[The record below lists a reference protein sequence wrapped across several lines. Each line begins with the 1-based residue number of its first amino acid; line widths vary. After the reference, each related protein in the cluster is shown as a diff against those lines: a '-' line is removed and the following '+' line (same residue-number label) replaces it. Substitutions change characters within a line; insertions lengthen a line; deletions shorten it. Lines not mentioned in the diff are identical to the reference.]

1 MTTTIPNSSTNVLD
15 FSHSPSLSP
24 KRIFIVPYRNRIQQ
38 KFFFSKQMDFI
49 LEDSTDY
56 EIYFVHQCDTRNFN
70 RGATKNI
77 GFLAM
82 KQKYPD
88 NYKDITFIFNDVDTL
103 PFHKIFDYET
113 TQSVVKHYYGFET
126 ALGGILAIK
135 GSDFEKIN
143 GYPNYWGWGMEDA
156 CLQKRCLAYN
166 LKIDRSHFYPIGSPE
181 ILQLFD
187 GVARLVSRKDPLRM
201 KSDKGI
207 DGLKTIHK
215 LAFTVDKESLNPADN
230 KYVVNNERIMVIN
243 VATFLTQVSANA
255 DKFHEYD
262 LREPVSKVMFPE
274 RDREIAEKTM
284 INTDEWKNI
293 PYYPTPTPTPS
304 VNVSGFQTPSAIA
317 SSVSSLP
324 SAFGYGSLQSR
335 QINEERKIDPRNY
348 IQQQQQQQRQ
358 QQQQQPINVYAA
370 EYARRLGI
378 PPRATSSANIG
389 LGGVRR

>member
-1 MTTTIPNSSTNVLD
+1 MTTIP
-15 FSHSPSLSP
+15 PSLTP
-24 KRIFIVPYRNRIQQ
+24 KRVFIVPYRNRIEQ

-49 LEDSTDY
+49 LEDSHDY
-56 EIYFVHQCDTRNFN
+56 EIYFVHQCDARNFN

-113 TQSVVKHYYGFET
+113 TQGVVKHYYGFET

-135 GSDFEKIN
+135 GSDFEQIN

-187 GVARLVSRKDPLRM
+187 GVARLVSKKDPQRM
-201 KSDKGI
+201 KTDKGL
-207 DGLKTIHK
+207 DGLKSIHK
-215 LAFTVDKESLNPADN
+215 LSYTIDNDSLNPADN
-230 KYVVNNERIMVIN
+230 KYTVKNDRIMIVN
-243 VATFLTQVSANA
+243 VTAFLTQVSVTA
-255 DKFHEYD
+255 DKYHEYD
-262 LREPVSKVMFPE
+262 LRDPVSKVMFP
-274 RDREIAEKTM
+274 DTNPTEKTM
-284 INTDEWKNI
+284 ITTEEWKNI
-293 PYYPTPTPTPS
+293 PNLDRVGAGQRMNSGVNSQRSYPK
-304 VNVSGFQTPSAIA
+304 G
-317 SSVSSLP
+317 
-324 SAFGYGSLQSR
+324 
-335 QINEERKIDPRNY
+335 EERKLMVQKY
-348 IQQQQQQQRQ
+348 IQQQQIQQQNPQ
-358 QQQQQPINVYAA
+358 QQHINVYAA
-370 EYARRLGI
+370 EYARRIGI
-378 PPRATSSANIG
+378 PQRATTSANIG

>member
-1 MTTTIPNSSTNVLD
+1 MTTTIPNSSTDIPDILPLT
-15 FSHSPSLSP
+15 HRLAP
-24 KRIFIVPYRNRIQQ
+24 KRIFIVPYRNRIEQ

-49 LEDSTDY
+49 LEDSHDY
-56 EIYFVHQCDTRNFN
+56 EIYFVHQCDVRNFN

-113 TQSVVKHYYGFET
+113 TQGVVKHYYGFET

-135 GSDFEKIN
+135 GSDFERIN

-187 GVARLVSRKDPLRM
+187 GVARLVSKKDPQRM
-201 KSDKGI
+201 KTDKGL
-207 DGLKTIHK
+207 DGLKSIHK
-215 LAFTVDKESLNPADN
+215 LAYTIDKESLNPADN
-230 KYVVNNERIMVIN
+230 KYTVKNDRIMIVN
-243 VATFLTQVSANA
+243 VTTFLTQVSVTA
-255 DKFHEYD
+255 DKYHEYD
-262 LREPVSKVMFPE
+262 LRDPVSKVMFP
-274 RDREIAEKTM
+274 DTNPTEKTM
-284 INTDEWKNI
+284 IATEEWKNI
-293 PYYPTPTPTPS
+293 PNLDRSGAGERINSGVNSQRSYPT
-304 VNVSGFQTPSAIA
+304 G
-317 SSVSSLP
+317 
-324 SAFGYGSLQSR
+324 
-335 QINEERKIDPRNY
+335 EERILMVQKY
-348 IQQQQQQQRQ
+348 IQQQQQQIQQHQ
-358 QQQQQPINVYAA
+358 QQQQNVQQQQKPPQQQQSINVYAA
-370 EYARRLGI
+370 EYARRIGI
-378 PPRATSSANIG
+378 PQRATTSANIG